1 MSIKSLYQPEQRK
14 SLSHEEEQK
23 LATFG
28 VALLAHMR
36 DLMLQRRNPFQTL
49 DEVYLVAK
57 KEEMDVH
64 LARLHPD
71 KPSDVLYEQIDHVA
85 TVALGVVD
93 LSQGAFDYT
102 SQPALKQE
110 VYA

>member
-1 MSIKSLYQPEQRK
+1 MMAFYQPEQRQC
-14 SLSHEEEQK
+14 LTEEEQQK
-23 LATFG
+23 LSAFG

-36 DLMLQRRNPFQTL
+36 DLMLSRRSVYRSL
-49 DEVYLVAK
+49 DEVYLDAK
-57 KEEMDVH
+57 REEMDVH

-71 KPSDVLYEQIDHVA
+71 KPSQVLYEQIDHVA
-85 TVALGVVD
+85 HCALGVID

-102 SQPALKQE
+102 TPSVIKQE